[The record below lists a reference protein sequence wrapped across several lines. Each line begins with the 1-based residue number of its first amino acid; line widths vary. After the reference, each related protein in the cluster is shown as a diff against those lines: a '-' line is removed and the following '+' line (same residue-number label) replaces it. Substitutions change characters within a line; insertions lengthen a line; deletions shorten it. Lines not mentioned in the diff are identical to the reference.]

1 MASSFSGVEIRKQAD
16 LAVAAVK
23 AVGGASKLTEAE
35 QRRVNATV
43 TEAIAKYD
51 ALGQKAPADLR
62 KLQAETNKVEKSTGL
77 LGGTLGKIGGALAAT
92 FAVGQVT
99 AAISKTIE
107 YAGTIKDTA
116 NQLGI
121 STRKAQE
128 WKFAAEQSGTSL
140 EALSTATFQLQKNL
154 GSGGSGVTGALSKL
168 GLSLSELRNLRPDQ
182 QFEAVAAKL
191 GDVRNATDRVTL
203 GSTLMGKGFKDV
215 SPLIAEGL
223 QDQIDKA
230 NELGLVLDEG
240 TIDALENLGDTWDT
254 VKLAGTALIAN
265 VLKPFVPLMT
275 DAANAVLPLL
285 ANLKVLATAHYRVAE
300 AYFDLRRRL
309 ALKLGDDSGA
319 LEFGLALFEV
329 RQQIENLG
337 KSATEA
343 SGAQSGGSSGVAAL
357 DSAIAG
363 LRDKLSG
370 ADIAGDLKDL
380 EQAFKALTPAQQSN
394 QNVVQRTLAEY
405 EKLRRELPQVGG
417 SLEDLRTANLKA
429 LEPLEGLQ
437 RHFGALASR
446 WIPNA
451 AQAFKAGQSALDGL
465 ARSGALLS
473 SRLVP
478 IEVQMKAMPP
488 LIKGSAVAAA
498 DWARRQEEAAEAA
511 KRWRKGLEDV
521 AQAFATLEQTAPGA
535 LGKVA
540 GLMGRVVSSVNLAVK
555 GFDNLMAGIKAG
567 PGTLEGIAGI
577 TSGVLG
583 LASAVLSL
591 GSAIADA
598 LFKSRAEKTM
608 ERVAYEFGV
617 GISESLAQGIED
629 EAKRQFGGNRQASK
643 IFHLDQIISEGGGL
657 SAQNFQQLFAR
668 FRDLFS
674 MVETGAFT
682 AAQGIEVL
690 DKNFKTFADFV
701 TKDGSLASKELLEII
716 DLTGRFG
723 LKSAEVSAFVVGET
737 NKALTGLTTFLDNAQ
752 VKTQAAADGIAA
764 AIFGIF
770 EAQSENGVPV
780 AQIVQQLDPLIKDLD
795 AQLKKAGLTGGKAF
809 DEIKELAAVAGHEIA
824 GPLITGV
831 LGLDKALG
839 GLHNSGVL
847 TEDMFDGITAAV
859 GDTYQEILATGV
871 SGAKALQLIAPTLQ
885 TAWELSEDF
894 GYSLDDNTKKMIDE
908 AKAAGLVGDEH
919 RTATEQM
926 LAATK
931 RIADAVE
938 GLARLFGVVLP
949 GEVDKFAGALD
960 DLPDDVTVRGS
971 VDWDTSGF
979 PTDYDPSRMPQ
990 IQPDPGVPGYRI
1002 GTPGLGFVNFG
1013 SGRTVRLHGDEA
1025 VVPEHRKEEAAA
1037 RWGGGGGTEVYLG
1050 PVYVNGQINDHER
1063 RLLAAE
1069 LATLLPGQI
1078 ANGGAAMDE
1087 WMRLIQ
1093 SGRR

>member
-1 MASSFSGVEIRKQAD
+1 MQQQLQRMANSFSGVEIRKQAD

-23 AVGGASKLTEAE
+23 AIGGASKLTEAE
-35 QRRVNATV
+35 QRKVNATV
-43 TEAIAKYD
+43 TEAIAKYN
-51 ALGQKAPADLR
+51 ALGQQAPADLR

-77 LGGTLGKIGGALAAT
+77 LGGAIGKIGTAMAAAFTVGA
-92 FAVGQVT
+92 VT
-99 AAISKTIE
+99 NAIRSTVE
-107 YAGTIKDTA
+107 YAGAMKDTA
-116 NQLGI
+116 DRLGI
-121 STRKAQE
+121 GVERAQAWNAAAKLNGTTLDAMSTSA
-128 WKFAAEQSGTSL
+128 FM
-140 EALSTATFQLQKNL
+140 LQKNL
-154 GSGGSGVTGALSKL
+154 GAGGSGVTGALSRL
-168 GLSLSELRNLRPDQ
+168 GVSLADIRRLSPED
-182 QFEAVAAKL
+182 QFELVARQL
-191 GDVRNATDRVTL
+191 GTVTDASTRATL
-203 GSTLMGKGFKDV
+203 GAQLMGKGYSQV
-215 SPLIAEGL
+215 STLIVAGIDE
-223 QDQIDKA
+223 QIAKVR
-230 NELGLVLDEG
+230 EMGLVLDED
-240 TIDALENLGDTWDT
+240 TIKAVDGLGDAWDAVT
-254 VKLAGTALIAN
+254 LAGQALGAR
-265 VLKPFVPLMT
+265 VLVPMVPWLLAM
-275 DAANAVLPLL
+275 AEAVLP
-285 ANLKVLATAHYRVAE
+285 VLARLTELAKAPYKVAE
-300 AYFDLRRRL
+300 AFFDMRRRI
-309 ALKLGDDSGA
+309 ALGLGDERKA
-319 LEFGLALFEV
+319 FEYGLALFEV
-329 RQQIENLG
+329 RQQMAALG
-337 KSATEA
+337 KTATEA
-343 SGAQSGGSSGVAAL
+343 SGAQSGGSTGVAAL
-357 DSAIAG
+357 DKALGS

-370 ADIAGDLKDL
+370 ADVAGELRDL
-380 EQAFKALTPAQQSN
+380 EQAWKSLTPAQRQN
-394 QNVVQRTLAEY
+394 QDVIKRTLAEY
-405 EKLRRELPQVGG
+405 EKLRTELPQVGG
-417 SLEDLRTANLKA
+417 ALEALRTAHLKA
-429 LEPLEGLQ
+429 LEPAQMHEQIYG
-437 RHFGALASR
+437 RLATVVM
-446 WIPNA
+446 PNA
-451 AQAFKAGQSALDGL
+451 ERMFRNGQSALDGL

-488 LIKGSAVAAA
+488 LLKSTAVAAA
-498 DWARRQEEAAEAA
+498 DWTRRQEEAAEAA

-555 GFDNLMAGIKAG
+555 GFDSLMAGIKAG

-598 LFKSRAEKTM
+598 LFKSRAERTM

-629 EAKRQFGGNRQASK
+629 EAKRTFGGNRQASK
-643 IFHLDQIISEGGGL
+643 IWHLDQILSEGGGL
-657 SAQNFQQLFAR
+657 SAQNFQAMFAR

-682 AAQGIEVL
+682 AAQGVEVL
-690 DKNFKTFADFV
+690 DKNFRTFAEFV

-723 LKSAEVSAFVVGET
+723 FKSAEVSAFVVSET

-770 EAQSENGVPV
+770 EAQTENGVPV

-859 GDTYQEILATGV
+859 GDTYQQILDTGV

-894 GYSLDDNTKKMIDE
+894 GYSLDANTQKLVDE
-908 AKAAGLVGDEH
+908 AKAAGLVGDTH

-926 LAATK
+926 LIHTK
-931 RIADAVE
+931 RMADALE
-938 GLARLFGVVLP
+938 GIAKLFGVELP
-949 GEVDKFAGALD
+949 NAVDDFGSALD
-960 DLPDDVTVRGS
+960 DLPKDIDISAKVNFEVGNLP
-971 VDWDTSGF
+971 DL
-979 PTDYDPSRMPQ
+979 PQ
-990 IQPDPGVPGYRI
+990 NPQYTGEVFGTGVPGYRS
-1002 GTPGLGFVNFG
+1002 GTPALTVVSFGGPRESRDRSPLRPVCAAHGRHARDVQAPGWLDLLFG
-1013 SGRTVRLHGDEA
+1013 SRLEDRADALRADQRDGVRALARCREVAA
-1025 VVPEHRKEEAAA
+1025 VR
-1037 RWGGGGGTEVYLG
+1037 
-1050 PVYVNGQINDHER
+1050 
-1063 RLLAAE
+1063 
-1069 LATLLPGQI
+1069 
-1078 ANGGAAMDE
+1078 
-1087 WMRLIQ
+1087 
-1093 SGRR
+1093 